1 MLAVMLLFIVLVLS
15 LFVAILLCLE
25 LGWRLRT
32 RHLAD
37 ETPNS
42 EAGLSALAGA
52 VFGLMGLLI
61 AFTFSGA
68 ATRFEARRA
77 LIVEETNAIGTAY
90 LRIDLLPAN
99 AQPALRQD
107 FRDYLDARLAYFA
120 TVAKEP
126 AAANAAFLRG
136 KELQE
141 KIWSEAVAATSHQT
155 SPAVTT
161 LVISSLNTMID
172 ITTNRSMAL
181 EKHPPEAIYIALA
194 TLVLAS
200 SVLAGYAMAKA
211 ARRNW
216 THMLIFAGTI
226 ALAVYLIL
234 DLDYPRIG
242 LVRIDTA
249 DHILVDLRNEMK

>member
-25 LGWRLRT
+25 VGWRLRT
-32 RHLAD
+32 RHLAN

-52 VFGLMGLLI
+52 VFALMGLLI
-61 AFTFSGA
+61 AFTFNGA
-68 ATRFEARRA
+68 STRFEARRA
-77 LIVEETNAIGTAY
+77 LIVQETNAIDTAY
-90 LRIDLLPAN
+90 LRIDLLPAA

-120 TVAKEP
+120 AISKDP
-126 AAANAAFLRG
+126 AAASAAILRSR
-136 KELQE
+136 ELQA
-141 KIWSEAVAATSHQT
+141 KMWSDGVSATLHQPST
-155 SPAVTT
+155 AVTP
-161 LVISSLNTMID
+161 LVITSLNAMID

-181 EKHPPEAIYIALA
+181 ETHPPVTIYIVLA
-194 TLVLAS
+194 AFVLAS

-211 ARRNW
+211 GKRNR

-242 LVRIDTA
+242 LIRIDSA
-249 DHILVDLRNEMK
+249 DHLLVDLRGQMK

>member
-1 MLAVMLLFIVLVLS
+1 MLLFLALVLS

-25 LGWRLRT
+25 CGWRLRA

-61 AFTFSGA
+61 AFTFNGA

-77 LIVEETNAIGTAY
+77 LIVQETNDIGTAY
-90 LRIDLLPAN
+90 LRIDLLPAD

-107 FRDYLDARLAYFA
+107 LRDYLDARLAYIGA
-120 TVAKEP
+120 LGYDP
-126 AAANAAFLRG
+126 AAQSAALARS
-136 KELQE
+136 KDLQS
-141 KIWSEAVAATSHQT
+141 KIWSEAAAAAARQT
-155 SPAVTT
+155 SPAVTS
-161 LVISSLNTMID
+161 LVIESLNAMID

-181 EKHPPEAIYIALA
+181 ETHPPLAIYIALT

-211 ARRNW
+211 GKRNW
-216 THMLIFAGTI
+216 THTLVFAGTI

-242 LVRIDTA
+242 LVRIDSA
-249 DHILVDLRNEMK
+249 DHIMVDLRKEMK